1 MHDHSESDLGA
12 ILDSRYVNITGDTM
26 TGDLDLNNNDITN
39 VSTINGGT
47 ISGNNSGD
55 QDLSGLLTKTQFADI
70 KRLGFLN
77 RTETTISFDGT
88 NTFTLTDAGSG
99 WSYYRDGLKYTITG
113 DKTVTLSATPP
124 ATADE
129 YFIYIDATDG
139 TLTVSTTAW
148 TLRDSKVPVATVAF
162 NNTLTPNYWL
172 ADERH
177 QALLDSRMQYYLH
190 KVDGAHL
197 ADVPTL
203 SGYTIDT
210 DTNAAKT
217 VGVSQATLLD
227 QDIIH
232 TVDALSDPDGTTDS
246 YVLWYRTAPSTW
258 VWKYSKMPFAYN
270 TSTNAIQYDSA
281 GTLTDA
287 SSFGPGALTRWI
299 NSYLLISNRMGAS
312 RHIIVPGRAEFS
324 TLTAAQAENVSGFDW
339 AGFEVDEAVIA
350 YRFTWTTYTATSLG
364 KCMLAA
370 TPQLVELTATTTTSA
385 SIEHNNLTGI
395 QGGTTDEYYHLTTAQ
410 VSNLHAPGSD
420 DQDLSGYQLKSEKG
434 EANGYASLGAD
445 GKVPTSEL
453 NPLAITSTYVV
464 ATEAAQL
471 ALDVQEGD
479 VAVRSDLNTSFIQNG
494 GTAGTMDDWT
504 ELLSPTASVLSVNGY
519 TGSITLDYADVG
531 AEPANANIQSHIS
544 STLNPHSV
552 TYAQVGADP
561 AGTDNSTN
569 VTIGTNTASALSLS
583 GQELSLADVFVQ
595 LAGDTMTGDLTIYS
609 NTTNP
614 LMKLESGTDGSFP
627 LYQLIDGRT
636 GGKSWN
642 IEGGRTLGNLDFYLT
657 GSGTKM
663 SIDENGYVGIGTSEP
678 ESILNVVWNSGNNN
692 FLLYGSG
699 VRQRN
704 SGDSVSDPT
713 PLFTIGRS
721 RGTYASPTAVD
732 NGDYLGVFQMG
743 GYDGSNWVS
752 GSAWIIARA
761 SQDWTTTT
769 RGTDLG
775 FSTTP
780 NGTNSMTEKLTILN
794 SGYIG
799 IGTTSPTTQL
809 SISKA
814 VASSTYVP
822 KIRLEDTGTLADT
835 KTGIDW
841 YNTTYSW
848 SQGRIS
854 VERQGSANSFDMVLS
869 ASTSGS
875 LIEGLRI
882 ASDGELS
889 TSYGVAARDFTSY
902 QTKLGVGARITGN
915 ISSAV
920 DSHFNTSAAMS
931 GFSWQGSPY
940 VTPTTNTTIRDDFL
954 YIGHSST
961 SQKMFYAKA
970 VTNSAAA
977 WQIKKAECRARLGV
991 NANVGLRF
999 DDGTDNNYGQIYLT
1013 SLNNGMQRLDFTYRS
1028 GGGTAVTNTS
1038 AVIVPCSQFVNMAL
1052 YSYYTGGSYYALGYI
1067 FGEDG
1072 TWINIVGF
1080 NSTALANIPSAGRVG
1095 IFMNTST
1102 SAANP
1107 ALIDWYNDD
1116 FA

>member
-1 MHDHSESDLGA
+1 MSLT
-12 ILDSRYVNITGDTM
+12 LNPITGKFDVVVDNHDDLTNL
-26 TGDLDLNNNDITN
+26 TAGDPHT
-39 VSTINGGT
+39 
-47 ISGNNSGD
+47 
-55 QDLSGLLTKTQFADI
+55 QYLTKTQYADI
-70 KRLGFLN
+70 KRQGFVN
-77 RTETTISFDGT
+77 RTDSTISFDGT
-88 NTFTLTDAGSG
+88 NTFTITDAGSG

-113 DKTVTLSATPP
+113 NKTVTISATPP

-139 TLTVSTTAW
+139 TLTASTTAW
-148 TLRDSKVPVATVAF
+148 TLRDSKVPVATIAW
-162 NNTLTPNYWL
+162 NNSLTPKYWL

-203 SGYTIDT
+203 SGYTINT

-217 VGVSQATLLD
+217 VGISQSTLLD

-246 YVLWYRTAPSTW
+246 YVLWYRTSASVW
-258 VWKYSKMPFAYN
+258 AWKYSKMPFAYN
-270 TSTNAIQYDSA
+270 TSTNAIQYDNG

-287 SSFGPGALTRWI
+287 SSFGPGSNTRWI
-299 NSYLLISNRMGAS
+299 NSYLLISNKTGAS
-312 RHIIVPGRAEFS
+312 RHIIVPGRAEFT
-324 TLTAAQAENVSGFDW
+324 TLTAAQAEDVAGFDW

-370 TPQLVELTATTTTSA
+370 TPQLVELTATTTISA

-395 QGGTTDEYYHLTTAQ
+395 QGGTTGEYYHLTSAQ

-453 NPLAITSTYVV
+453 NQLAITSTYVV

-552 TYAQVGADP
+552 TYTQVGADP

-569 VTIGTNTASALSLS
+569 VTLGTNTASALSLS

-595 LAGDTMTGDLTIYS
+595 LAGDTMTGDLVIYS

-627 LYQLIDGRT
+627 LYQLVDGRT
-636 GGKSWN
+636 DGGSWN
-642 IEGGRTLGNLDFYLT
+642 IEGGRTLGSLGFYQV
-657 GSGTKM
+657 GVGTRM
-663 SIDENGYVGIGTSEP
+663 LIDENGYVGVGTTSPLDTLSIAINGATPEVGVSVGTSATLG
-678 ESILNVVWNSGNNN
+678 I
-692 FLLYGSG
+692 YGSG
-699 VRQRN
+699 STLIAARDVTN
-704 SGDSVSDPT
+704 DIEFGMGTSTVAGGAIMGA
-713 PLFTIGRS
+713 FTNHALHLR
-721 RGTYASPTAVD
+721 TNNTARLAID
-732 NGDYLGVFQMG
+732 NTGLV
-743 GYDGSNWVS
+743 
-752 GSAWIIARA
+752 
-761 SQDWTTTT
+761 
-769 RGTDLG
+769 
-775 FSTTP
+775 
-780 NGTNSMTEKLTILN
+780 
-794 SGYIG
+794 G
-799 IGTTSPTTQL
+799 IGTTSPSTQL
-809 SISKA
+809 TISKT
-814 VASSTYVP
+814 VASSTYVS
-822 KIRLEDTGTLADT
+822 KLRLEDTGTVADT
-835 KTGIDW
+835 KNGIDW
-841 YNTTYSW
+841 YNQTYSW

-854 VERQGSANSFDMVLS
+854 VERQGASAAFDMILS
-869 ASTSGS
+869 SSTGGS
-875 LIEGLRI
+875 LVEGLRI

-902 QTKLGVGARITGN
+902 QTKLGVGARLTGN
-915 ISSAV
+915 ISAAV
-920 DSHFNTSAAMS
+920 DSHFSTSASMT

-940 VTPTTNTTIRDDFL
+940 VTPTTNTIIRDDFL

-977 WQIKKAECRARLGV
+977 WQTKKAECRARLGV
-991 NANVGLRF
+991 NANIGLRF

-1080 NSTALANIPSAGRVG
+1080 NSVALANIPSAGRVG
-1095 IFMNTST
+1095 IFMNTLT

-1107 ALIDWYNDD
+1107 GLVDWYNDD